1 MRIYETVK
9 SLMEEMESMSDYRL
23 KDVAT
28 IRTNFEDADFWIR
41 RKGSKTAVGKPTKEF
56 DEEFIGIRVDRTDI
70 VLPEF
75 LYYVFEYLHMR
86 GDFERIAKGTL
97 RLVHIKTE
105 DVENIKL
112 VDQ

>member
-1 MRIYETVK
+1 MKIYETIK
-9 SLMEEMESMSDYRL
+9 ALIEEMEASSNYRL

-28 IRTNFEDADFWIR
+28 VRTNFEDADFWIR
-41 RKGSKTAVGKPTKEF
+41 RKGSEKTVGKPTKEF
-56 DEEFIGIRVDRTDI
+56 DAEYIGIRVDQTGI
-70 VLPEF
+70 ILPEF

-97 RLVHIKTE
+97 KLVHIKAE